1 MKKWVKKNYGHTNSH
16 RGMFHD
22 TIVSKMQQKYTKT
35 IGLNG
40 KFYLWKLS
48 IYEVIENWIQY
59 YNLRSVFLCN
69 LPFEWTSFICLILV
83 FESGGRAYVY
93 GKRLWFSPIDTIH
106 VIDRDTQI
114 LSDMF
119 VDLFFLILPLALMR
133 LVYDSTSI
141 VPTVALQIILPPG
154 FSLFGKLRF
163 TVLQTMRSNIDNMIV
178 AKQNMVSSSIER
190 RRISIYGRN
199 VYLKI
204 ERLQNKHF
212 PRWAKLAVFTS
223 SLLYCILLFITI
235 IIQSSLLN
243 KVDVLCTNLLHN
255 NTKVLWHD
263 GCIVKTPFCK
273 NLFQPYC
280 DCAVIDIKTHNVTT
294 LPNGIV
300 EMTNLRKLAIRNGP
314 LRKLPMHMEKLNKL
328 RMINFEFNQLQNFDV
343 DISKFTSLNRLILR
357 FNEITSVHTQFWK
370 HETLTMIEASS
381 NIGLPIP
388 TDPNDIYLPNV
399 YYIDIRNN
407 SVYLPPLLGNEQ
419 LPSVAVLLINGNKM
433 PVYSG
438 TFNFE
443 TLENLAYL
451 SLSEMDGLT
460 TLPSYLANFE
470 YLRYIDARNNNL
482 TSVPNKVTKWLKEKN
497 IEAYFS
503 GNDILCKNDVVN
515 YGKYC
520 EMLCSKYCWSKNHVD
535 GHCDPSCNSEK
546 CHYDGGDCDI

>member
-1 MKKWVKKNYGHTNSH
+1 
-16 RGMFHD
+16 
-22 TIVSKMQQKYTKT
+22 MQ
-35 IGLNG
+35 
-40 KFYLWKLS
+40 FA
-48 IYEVIENWIQY
+48 
-59 YNLRSVFLCN
+59 
-69 LPFEWTSFICLILV
+69 WTSFICLILV

-141 VPTVALQIILPPG
+141 VPSVALQIILPPA

-163 TVLQTMRSNIDNMIV
+163 TVLQTMQSNIENMIV
-178 AKQNMVSSSIER
+178 AKQNMASSSIKR

-199 VYLKI
+199 LNLKI

-223 SLLYCILLFITI
+223 SLLYCILLIITI

-280 DCAVIDIKTHNVTT
+280 DCAAIDIKTHNVTT

-314 LRKLPMHMEKLNKL
+314 LRKLRQGRH
-328 RMINFEFNQLQNFDV
+328 
-343 DISKFTSLNRLILR
+343 
-357 FNEITSVHTQFWK
+357 
-370 HETLTMIEASS
+370 
-381 NIGLPIP
+381 
-388 TDPNDIYLPNV
+388 
-399 YYIDIRNN
+399 
-407 SVYLPPLLGNEQ
+407 
-419 LPSVAVLLINGNKM
+419 
-433 PVYSG
+433 
-438 TFNFE
+438 
-443 TLENLAYL
+443 
-451 SLSEMDGLT
+451 
-460 TLPSYLANFE
+460 
-470 YLRYIDARNNNL
+470 
-482 TSVPNKVTKWLKEKN
+482 
-497 IEAYFS
+497 
-503 GNDILCKNDVVN
+503 
-515 YGKYC
+515 
-520 EMLCSKYCWSKNHVD
+520 
-535 GHCDPSCNSEK
+535 
-546 CHYDGGDCDI
+546 